1 MNAIVKQPK
10 SPTALKD
17 DKKLSM
23 RAMREAQNNIDTT
36 LANFRTSLSGLS
48 EAEALERLARD
59 GPNHVAHEKRPHAL
73 VQFLLAFRNPFIAVL
88 ILLAAISSV
97 TDIILPLRSAEDP
110 EYTGVTII
118 VTMVILSALLRFW
131 QEFRSGKAAD
141 ALKAMVR
148 TTATVLRKQER
159 GPDRSTEAKIVEV
172 SMAQLVAGDIVKLS
186 AGDMIPA
193 DVRLL
198 ESRDLFVSQAALTG
212 EALPVEKYDTLGA
225 VAEKSASA
233 AATSGDQMDMLDL
246 PTVCFMGT
254 NVVSGTATAVVV
266 ATGARTYFGS
276 LAKAIAGSR
285 AETAFD
291 RGVNSVSW
299 LLIRFMLVMVPIVLL
314 INGFTKGDW
323 PDAFMFALAVAVG
336 LTPEMLPMIVSSNL
350 AKGAMAMA
358 RRKVVVKRLN
368 AIQNFGAMDVLCTD
382 KTGTLTQDKII
393 LEHHVDVHGDRDPG
407 VLRLAW
413 LNSHHQ
419 SGVKNLMDQA
429 VIGFADETPSLMA
442 SARAYNKVDELP
454 FDFIRRRLS
463 VVVEGLNGEH
473 LLVCKGAVEEM
484 LAISTSIRDGNE
496 TMQLDDTRRNA
507 LIELA
512 RDYNRDG
519 FRVLVVATREI
530 DPTQVM
536 ARYEI
541 ADERELVVQG
551 LLTFLDP
558 PKETARPAIAALADH
573 GVAVKVLTGD
583 NEVVTTKICRE
594 VGLEPGTPILGRDIE
609 KMSDETLR
617 VTVEQTTVFAKLTPL
632 QKSRV
637 LKALQANGHTVGF
650 LGDGIN
656 DAPAL
661 RDADVGISVDSGTDI
676 AKESADIILLE
687 KSLMVLEEGVIK
699 GRETFGNIIKYLN
712 MTASS
717 NFGNVF
723 SVLVAS
729 AFIPFL
735 PMLAIHLLIQNLMYD
750 ISQLSLPWDRM
761 DKEFL
766 AKPRKWDAR
775 NIGRFMI
782 WIGPTSSIF
791 DITTFALMWYVF
803 AANTPEMQSLFQSGW
818 FIEGLLSQT
827 LVVHMLRTQKIPF
840 IQSTA
845 ALPVM
850 LMTGLVMA
858 IGIYIPFSPLGAMVG
873 LQPLPWEYF
882 PWLAGTLFAYCIV
895 AQTMKTFYIRRFG
908 QWF

>member
-1 MNAIVKQPK
+1 MNMM
-10 SPTALKD
+10 LKGAPPAARRED
-17 DKKLSM
+17 RKLSM
-23 RAMREAQNNIDTT
+23 RAVREAQNAVDTT
-36 LANFRTSLSGLS
+36 LANFKGRLDGLTV
-48 EAEALERLARD
+48 AEAFERLAED
-59 GPNHVAHEKRPHAL
+59 GPNEVAHDKRPHAI
-73 VQFLLAFRNPFIAVL
+73 VQFLLAFKNPFILVL
-88 ILLAAISSV
+88 MVLAAISAF
-97 TDIILPLRSAEDP
+97 TDIWLPLQAGEDADPTKVSIILLMVVTSAVMRFVQ
-110 EYTGVTII
+110 EY
-118 VTMVILSALLRFW
+118 
-131 QEFRSGKAAD
+131 RSGKAAE

-148 TTATVLRKQER
+148 TTATVLRQVSPNTK
-159 GPDRSTEAKIVEV
+159 PDLIEV
-172 SMAQLVAGDIVKLS
+172 PMAQVVAGDIIRLS
-186 AGDMIPA
+186 AGDMVPA
-193 DVRLL
+193 DIRLI
-198 ESRDLFVSQAALTG
+198 ESRDLFISQAALTG

-225 VAEKSASA
+225 VAQKSAGA
-233 AATSGDQMDMLDL
+233 VAHDQMDLLDL
-246 PTVCFMGT
+246 PNICFMGT
-254 NVVSGTATAVVV
+254 NVVSGTATAIVV
-266 ATGARTYFGS
+266 ATGPRTYFGS
-276 LAKAIAGSR
+276 LAKAISGSR
-285 AETAFD
+285 AQTAFD
-291 RGVNSVSW
+291 RGINSVSW
-299 LLIRFMLVMVPIVLL
+299 LLIRFMMVMVPIVFL
-314 INGFTKGDW
+314 INGIMKGDW
-323 PDAFMFALAVAVG
+323 VEALLYALAVAVG

-350 AKGAMAMA
+350 AKGAVAMA

-393 LEHHVDVHGDRDPG
+393 LEHHVDVHGRSNEG
-407 VLRLAW
+407 VLLLAW

-429 VIGFADETPSLMA
+429 VIRFAEHVPGIVQTNSTN
-442 SARAYNKVDELP
+442 RKIDELP
-454 FDFIRRRLS
+454 FDFVRRRLS
-463 VVVEGLNGEH
+463 VVVENVSGQH
-473 LLVCKGAVEEM
+473 LLICKGAVEEM
-484 LAISTSIRDGNE
+484 LAISTAIKDGKAVRPLGE
-496 TMQLDDTRRNA
+496 AERNA
-507 LIELA
+507 LVDMA
-512 RDYNRDG
+512 RAYNRDG

-530 DPTQVM
+530 TN
-536 ARYEI
+536 AARKTRYEVS
-541 ADERELVVQG
+541 DENDMVVQG
-551 LLTFLDP
+551 FLTFLDP
-558 PKETARPAIAALADH
+558 PKETAGPAIKALAEH
-573 GVAVKVLTGD
+573 GVTVKVLTGD
-583 NEVVTTKICRE
+583 NEVVTAKICRE
-594 VGLEPGTPILGRDIE
+594 VGLEPGQPVLGREI
-609 KMSDETLR
+609 ETLDDAALGR
-617 VTVEQTTVFAKLTPL
+617 IVEERTIFAKLTPL

-637 LKALQANGHTVGF
+637 LMALQANGHTVGF

-687 KSLMVLEEGVIK
+687 KSLMVLEEGVVK
-699 GRETFGNIIKYLN
+699 GRETFGNIMKYLN

-766 AKPRKWDAR
+766 KKPRKWDAR
-775 NIGRFMI
+775 NIGRFML

-791 DITTFALMWYVF
+791 DITTFAVMWHVF
-803 AANTPEMQSLFQSGW
+803 GANKPELQSLFQSGW

-850 LMTGLVMA
+850 LMTGLVCVL
-858 IGIYIPFSPLGAMVG
+858 GIYIPFSPLGAMVG

-882 PWLAGTLFAYCIV
+882 PWLAGTLLSYCIV
-895 AQTMKTFYIRRFG
+895 AQTMKTIYIRRFG